1 MGKRKGDICALVDQ
15 GSDKIQENYR
25 KAQSDQVFFFTV
37 HIIHLCKNS
46 PYFFKLSLD
55 LYKIQTKMYDNQTE
69 KEIISMMISTKLI
82 YICTLNDALRFYGFN
97 KTKLAKDIKVS
108 RDTLYKYLESGDDYF
123 LQVII
128 KSCGGTDFKFINK
141 GVK

>member
-1 MGKRKGDICALVDQ
+1 MIKVAIKYKRTTAKPRVIRFSFLLYISFTFV
-15 GSDKIQENYR
+15 KIPP
-25 KAQSDQVFFFTV
+25 
-37 HIIHLCKNS
+37 I
-46 PYFFKLSLD
+46 FFKLSLD